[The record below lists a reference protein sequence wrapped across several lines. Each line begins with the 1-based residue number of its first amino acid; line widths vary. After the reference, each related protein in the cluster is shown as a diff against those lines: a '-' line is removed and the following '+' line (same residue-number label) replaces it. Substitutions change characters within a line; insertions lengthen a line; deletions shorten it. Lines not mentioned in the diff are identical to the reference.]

1 MSATRPPRLR
11 RDPRRDRGLQS
22 RPDGRLRVLRGEG
35 AAAAGSA
42 GAGVA
47 VAEAV
52 SPARERV
59 RTIEQPAYLI
69 LVVPDAIDGR
79 LSAQDRDLIGLG
91 RAMADA
97 QGGAVCVATFT
108 APLDDLGLAGA
119 DRVVDLGSMDGAPYV
134 PERQAAML
142 QAFIEREHPRH
153 VLFPESHWGGGDLGR
168 RLAALTGSAVAT
180 STWRADLAAAS
191 RRAGGGTRE
200 VTMAAPLILL
210 VEADVGEAVAG
221 ERFEARSMAAPAA
234 ADVAARVVDHGLR
247 PFDPQSVALEEAE
260 FILAAGNGV
269 SDWAAFHA
277 LADALGASEGGSR
290 VVVDAGALP
299 RHRQVGATGA
309 STTARCYIALGISGA
324 PQHLQGI
331 SACEHVIA
339 VNTDP
344 NCDMMKR
351 ASLAVVADAQAVMHA
366 LLELCK
372 AGGD

>member
-11 RDPRRDRGLQS
+11 RDPRRERVRQS
-22 RPDGRLRVLRGEG
+22 RADGRVRVLRGAG
-35 AAAAGSA
+35 AATAESTAV
-42 GAGVA
+42 GVA
-47 VAEAV
+47 VATAA
-52 SPARERV
+52 SPARV
-59 RTIEQPAYLI
+59 RIVAQPAYLI

-97 QGGAVCVATFT
+97 QGGAVCVATFA

-119 DRVVDLGSMDGAPYV
+119 DRVVNLGTAGGAQYT

-153 VLFPESHWGGGDLGR
+153 VLFPESDWGGGDLGR
-168 RLAALTGSAVAT
+168 RLAALTGSPAAT
-180 STWRADLAAAS
+180 STWRADLGTVS

-200 VTMAAPLILL
+200 VSMATPLILL
-210 VEADVGEAVAG
+210 VEADVGDAVTG
-221 ERFEARSMAAPAA
+221 ERHEARTMDAPAA
-234 ADVAARVVDHGLR
+234 PDLAARVVDRGLR
-247 PFDPQSVALEEAE
+247 PYDPQSVALEEAE
-260 FILAAGNGV
+260 FILSAGNGV
-269 SDWAAFHA
+269 SDWPAFHA
-277 LADALGASEGGSR
+277 LANALGASEGGSR

-309 STTARCYIALGISGA
+309 ITTARCYIALGISGA

-331 SACEHVIA
+331 GACEHVIA

-351 ASLAVVADAQAVMHA
+351 ATLAVIADAQAVMHA
-366 LLELCK
+366 LLELCEDK
-372 AGGD
+372 GG

>member
-1 MSATRPPRLR
+1 MSATRPPRRR
-11 RDPRRDRGLQS
+11 RDPRRERVQQA
-22 RPDGRLRVLRGEG
+22 RADGRVRVLRGAG
-35 AAAAGSA
+35 AATADSTAV
-42 GAGVA
+42 GVA
-47 VAEAV
+47 VATAA
-52 SPARERV
+52 SPARV
-59 RTIEQPAYLI
+59 RIVEQPAYLV

-97 QGGAVCVATFT
+97 QGGAVCVAIFA

-119 DRVVDLGSMDGAPYV
+119 DRVVGLGTADGAQYA

-168 RLAALTGSAVAT
+168 RLAALTGAAVAT
-180 STWRADLAAAS
+180 STWRADLAAVS

-210 VEADVGEAVAG
+210 VEADVGEAVSG
-221 ERFEARSMAAPAA
+221 DRHEARNIDAPVAPA
-234 ADVAARVVDHGLR
+234 DTARVVDRGMR
-247 PFDPQSVALEEAE
+247 QFDPQSVALEEAE

-269 SDWAAFHA
+269 SDWVAFHA
-277 LADALGASEGGSR
+277 LANALGASEGGSR

-299 RHRQVGATGA
+299 RYRQVGATGA
-309 STTARCYIALGISGA
+309 ITTARCYIALGISGA

-339 VNTDP
+339 VNIEP

-351 ASLAVVADAQAVMHA
+351 ASLAVIADAQAVMHA
-366 LLELCK
+366 LLELCQDK
-372 AGGD
+372 GD